1 MKIEEAVRKVLTEDV
16 ESIIEEV
23 KKAVGTDHEVEEA
36 VEAPLPSEEA
46 EAEISLD
53 GRVYVRPL
61 EIPGEIFVDTPS
73 SIEACSPRI
82 LNMLARCVRTIALV
96 NRCNRRAEVK
106 VE

>member
-1 MKIEEAVRKVLTEDV
+1 MKIEEAVRKALAEDV

-23 KKAVGTDHEVEEA
+23 KKAVGTDHEAEEV
-36 VEAPLPSEEA
+36 VEAPLPSEVA
-46 EAEISLD
+46 EGEISLD

-61 EIPGEIFVDTPS
+61 EVPGEIFVDTLS